1 MTPVTDGSHREIA
14 KRPLV
19 SEGGAKMHF
28 IDDRLETV
36 RGIASDKMLRDAGL
50 RVYFAEWCV

>member
-1 MTPVTDGSHREIA
+1 M
-14 KRPLV
+14 

-36 RGIASDKMLRDAGL
+36 KGIASDAALQEAGL
-50 RVYFAEWCV
+50 RVYFAEWWASYK